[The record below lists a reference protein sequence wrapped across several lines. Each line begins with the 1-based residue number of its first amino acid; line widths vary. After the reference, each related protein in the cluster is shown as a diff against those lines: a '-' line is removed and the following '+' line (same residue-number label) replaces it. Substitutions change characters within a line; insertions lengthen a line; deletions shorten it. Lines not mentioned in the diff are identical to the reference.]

1 MAKVASSNPLGA
13 MFPIVSAMNSSRSFG
28 RLRLLGVALV
38 LTALASA
45 CGSAN
50 GGKDETLPTYKV
62 QISDQSIGVDDALRL
77 KNSNG
82 IVAVRGYLK
91 SEAGRSASLCESF
104 TDDDPPQC
112 DGAEIN
118 IDVVQIKDFPAF
130 KNKDTDF
137 WVDDEIQLAG
147 TLRGGVLTLS
157 PGSPGA
163 PLTAP
168 AGVST
173 NDDS

>member
-1 MAKVASSNPLGA
+1 MSTFPSSSTFRCLLSRSVRPLGLALVVAS
-13 MFPIVSAMNSSRSFG
+13 
-28 RLRLLGVALV
+28 
-38 LTALASA
+38 LATA

-50 GGKDETLPTYKV
+50 GGKDDETLPSFKV

-82 IVAVRGYLK
+82 VVAVRGFLK
-91 SEAGRSASLCESF
+91 SEAGRSASLCEGF

-118 IDVVQIKDFPAF
+118 IDIVQIKDFPDF
-130 KNKDTDF
+130 KNQDTDF
-137 WVDDEIQLAG
+137 WVPEEIQLAG
-147 TLRGGVLTLS
+147 TLRGGILTLS
-157 PGSPGA
+157 AGSPGA

-168 AGVST
+168 AGVTAS
-173 NDDS
+173 DDKG